1 MNKEKKPK
9 VIIAGGSGFLGQAL
23 VHSLLADQYE
33 VVLLGRGGNQVSR
46 LSGRLVEWDG
56 KNLAQW
62 SDELEGAD
70 TLFNLT
76 GRSVDCRYTQENREL
91 ILNSRIDSTRVLGEA
106 IAQCKNPP
114 KTWLNAST
122 ATIYSDQRGDLPPH
136 DESSKGNAEGFSE
149 EVGRAWEKEFFSHSR
164 KDLRQ
169 VAMRISIVLG
179 EGGGAFPVMKHFAK
193 LGLGGAQ
200 GPGSQWMSWLH
211 IDDWVGIAR
220 FLMETKSIVGP
231 VNLAAPNPIT
241 NSDFMRAMRAQ
252 YAPIGIG
259 FPAPTLAVHV
269 GAFFLNTSAELV
281 LKSRKVISKVL
292 SENGYEFLFT
302 NAIDSIIQL
311 GKKAE

>member
-1 MNKEKKPK
+1 MNKEKKLK

-23 VHSLLADQYE
+23 AKSLITDGHE
-33 VVLLGRGGNQVSR
+33 VVLLGRRIGNKNF

-56 KNLAQW
+56 KKLTDWTN
-62 SDELEGAD
+62 ELEGAD
-70 TLFNLT
+70 ALFNLT
-76 GRSVDCRYTQENREL
+76 GRSVDCRYSQKNREL
-91 ILNSRIDSTRVLGEA
+91 ILNSRIDSTRVLGEGL
-106 IAQCKNPP
+106 AQCKDPP
-114 KTWLNAST
+114 KVWLNAST
-122 ATIYSDQRGDLPPH
+122 ATIYSDRRGNLPAH
-136 DESSKGNAEGFSE
+136 DETSEGNAEGFSE
-149 EVGRAWEKEFFSHSR
+149 EVGRAWEKEFFRHAR
-164 KDLRQ
+164 KGLRQ

-179 EGGGAFPVMKHFAK
+179 KSGGAFPVMKRFAK

-220 FLMETKSIVGP
+220 FLMENESIDGP

-241 NSDFMRAMRAQ
+241 NSEFMPAMRAQ

-281 LKSRKVISKVL
+281 LKSRKVVSKVL
-292 SENGYEFLFT
+292 PENGYEFLFT
-302 NAIDSIIQL
+302 NAKDSIIHL
-311 GKKAE
+311 EVKVD